1 MRLVA
6 LIADGDL
13 ALLSKQD
20 ESSLRQLGYAAS
32 LVQGCLDDP
41 QDNLGKAIRIAAAA
55 LEGRDRSNGDF
66 RDPVQA
72 GWGARWHLDAAK
84 LRLETPLHPDGV
96 AAASKGDRMTAS
108 RALPAELINH
118 LSELSRRLGPLAEP
132 LQAWIAGDFALH
144 YYTQHRILLPP
155 DMHVFEINVPGSEAG
170 KQVVVMDGNFNDV
183 LGSFP
188 PDWEKRSHEVQRIGS
203 MLLHVIDPVDLAVS
217 KVARF
222 SERDRE
228 DIRAL
233 AGLGPVDPEDFAGRG
248 KEALDYYVGD
258 LTFVRN
264 NLADAGEIIR
274 SPRNLVTEAAGAPV
288 PKPDERENDNS
299 RFHPFLSGGLMPWDL
314 WRPTG

>member
-1 MRLVA
+1 
-6 LIADGDL
+6 
-13 ALLSKQD
+13 
-20 ESSLRQLGYAAS
+20 
-32 LVQGCLDDP
+32 
-41 QDNLGKAIRIAAAA
+41 
-55 LEGRDRSNGDF
+55 
-66 RDPVQA
+66 
-72 GWGARWHLDAAK
+72 
-84 LRLETPLHPDGV
+84 
-96 AAASKGDRMTAS
+96 MTAS

-144 YYTQHRILLPP
+144 YYTQHRISRDVDIKWSHQILLPP
-155 DMHVFEINVPGSEAG
+155 DMQVFEITVPGSEAG

-233 AGLGPVDPEDFAGRG
+233 AGLGLVDPEAFAERG

-258 LTFVRN
+258 LTFVRY

-274 SPRNLVTEAAGAPV
+274 SARNLVTEAAGAPV
-288 PKPDERENDNS
+288 PKPDEREIDNS
-299 RFHPFLSGGLMPWDL
+299 SFGPF
-314 WRPTG
+314 